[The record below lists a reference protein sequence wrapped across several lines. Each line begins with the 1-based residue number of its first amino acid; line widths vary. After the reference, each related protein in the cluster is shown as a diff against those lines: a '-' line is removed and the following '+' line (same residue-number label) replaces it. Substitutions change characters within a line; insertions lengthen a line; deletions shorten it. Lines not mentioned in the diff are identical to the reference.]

1 MLDSTETIKN
11 LKSGMPEP
19 RIFIVDDDIS
29 VRRGISLLLNSA
41 GYLVETFENIRDLLK
56 TEDINM
62 PGCILLDIFL
72 GEESGL
78 ELQDAIKNKFR
89 HIPIIFITGHGDIP
103 MSVQAL
109 KKGAINFLQKPVDC
123 KDLINAVDEAIKN
136 SQVQLNL
143 QLEEDECKALIDS
156 LTPRELEILKFVI
169 RGMLNKQIASKLNIA
184 EHTVKLHRG
193 RITEKLGVKSV
204 PEMILIA
211 EKSNIGY
218 SFLR

>member
-1 MLDSTETIKN
+1 MSE
-11 LKSGMPEP
+11 MPES

-41 GYLVETFENIRDLLK
+41 GYTVEAFENIKDLMQA
-56 TEDINM
+56 EDINI

-78 ELQDAIKNKFR
+78 ELQEAIRNKFR
-89 HIPIIFITGHGDIP
+89 NIPIIFMTGHGDIP

-109 KKGAINFLQKPVDC
+109 KKGAINFLQKPVDD
-123 KDLINAVDEAIKN
+123 KILLRAVDEAIKN
-136 SQVQLNL
+136 SHFLLNI
-143 QLEEDECKALIDS
+143 QMEKDYCQALIDS
-156 LTPRELEILKFVI
+156 LTPRELEILRFVI
-169 RGMLNKQIASKLNIA
+169 KGLLNKQIASELNIA

-204 PEMILIA
+204 PEIIYVA
-211 EKSNIGY
+211 ERSNIE
-218 SFLR
+218 